1 MTGGQAALNKSWSV
15 HALGVECI
23 GKEEAHGLFAHLA
36 LMKMSYS
43 YQGKDGTKYTL
54 GVESRS
60 DGGWLYGGMLPF
72 FLHKISYCFKRI
84 GMWIQQG
91 PCLTSCQVSP
101 CCRGVCVLLECCLG
115 EK

>member
-54 GVESRS
+54 GVE
-60 DGGWLYGGMLPF
+60 
-72 FLHKISYCFKRI
+72 
-84 GMWIQQG
+84 
-91 PCLTSCQVSP
+91 
-101 CCRGVCVLLECCLG
+101 
-115 EK
+115 